1 MTISNIAQRV
11 VQQIQPAGEKPV
23 YECPVCK
30 DTEMVLY
37 VEDGVEYARPCE
49 CQARK
54 RAKRLMRASGISEE
68 DQGKGFAD
76 FQTFKEK
83 SLEQARNTAIMY
95 YRCFLKNQGQRVN
108 SIVLCGAS
116 GRGKTMLGLCIC
128 NNLIKNNIE
137 VKYMA
142 YRQEITAL
150 KQVVTDDFSYSNRI
164 NTYKNAA
171 VLFIDDY
178 LKGKITESDINIM
191 YEIINHRYL
200 ARLPIVLTTER
211 TVSEMMEIDEAT
223 ASRLV
228 EMSREYIVTLGADTQ
243 NYRLR
248 GRA

>member
-1 MTISNIAQRV
+1 MTISDIAQRV
-11 VQQIQPAGEKPV
+11 VQQIPPEGEKPV

-49 CQARK
+49 CQVRK

-83 SLEQARNTAIMY
+83 SLEQARNTAILY
-95 YRCFLKNQGQRVN
+95 YRSFLKNQGQRVN

-142 YRQEITAL
+142 YRFYA
-150 KQVVTDDFSYSNRI
+150 DDESFVEASVIGEAMDTGDKATNKAMSVAYKYSMYQQMMAI
-164 NTYKNAA
+164 M
-171 VLFIDDY
+171 LF
-178 LKGKITESDINIM
+178 LL
-191 YEIINHRYL
+191 L
-200 ARLPIVLTTER
+200 A
-211 TVSEMMEIDEAT
+211 
-223 ASRLV
+223 
-228 EMSREYIVTLGADTQ
+228 Q
-243 NYRLR
+243 
-248 GRA
+248 

>member
-1 MTISNIAQRV
+1 
-11 VQQIQPAGEKPV
+11 
-23 YECPVCK
+23 
-30 DTEMVLY
+30 
-37 VEDGVEYARPCE
+37 
-49 CQARK
+49 
-54 RAKRLMRASGISEE
+54 
-68 DQGKGFAD
+68 
-76 FQTFKEK
+76 
-83 SLEQARNTAIMY
+83 
-95 YRCFLKNQGQRVN
+95 
-108 SIVLCGAS
+108 
-116 GRGKTMLGLCIC
+116 MLGLCIC

-150 KQVVTDDFSYSNRI
+150 KQVVTDDFSYNSRI

-248 GRA
+248 GRT